1 MKTKHLTTIAMACL
15 LMVGALA
22 FVVTNVQATSHQANL
37 DASVTIECPIVL
49 ATNSTALNFGLISAP
64 TNTSMDFWTIPAVT
78 GPMTQSGGG
87 NGVSFGTASQGHFDI
102 NGSKDA
108 SVTLIITDFTDPK
121 LFLSDITMAIGTN
134 VITPSTGGVYL
145 VPLVDANCATIVT
158 VSVGGTLEVSEGAGT
173 GQHTATIALTANY

>member
-1 MKTKHLTTIAMACL
+1 MKTKHFTTLVMACL

-49 ATNSTALNFGLISAP
+49 TTNGTALNFGLISAP

-102 NGSKDA
+102 NGSKNA
-108 SVTLIITDFTDPK
+108 SVTLIITDFMDPK
-121 LFLSDITMAIGTN
+121 LFLSDITMAIGSN
-134 VITPSTGGVYL
+134 VITPSSGVYV

-158 VSVGGTLEVSEGAGT
+158 VSVGGTLEVSAGAGT

>member
-22 FVVTNVQATSHQANL
+22 FVVTNVQASQHQANL

-49 ATNSTALNFGLISAP
+49 TTNGTALAFGLISAP
-64 TNTSMDFWTIPAVT
+64 TNGQMSFWTIPPTT
-78 GPMTQSGGG
+78 GAKTHSGTG
-87 NGVSFGTASQGHFDI
+87 NSISFGPSSQGHFDI
-102 NGSKDA
+102 QGSKDA
-108 SVTLIITDFTDPK
+108 RVTLTITDFSDGF

-134 VITPSTGGVYL
+134 VITPSTGGVYV